1 MPLRITQGP
10 VLANQN
16 LDSLP
21 GGFYPVAMALISI
34 ASSKAKPVCAICES
48 GRVESIVTPTG
59 RFTLCPDHVTT
70 FAARRLSPEQLAM
83 VLCKKQPAASAWAP
97 SSCALCASPADLIF
111 DEPEG
116 LFAFCQPHFIRY
128 VLLALRPHEH
138 AALAGRLTP
147 EQFLTRLSSK
157 YYFEGQADR
166 PYIEDLD
173 DPAYEVT
180 TPLWEG

>member
-1 MPLRITQGP
+1 

-34 ASSKAKPVCAICES
+34 ASSKARPVCAICEA
-48 GRVESIVTPTG
+48 GLVEAVVTPAG
-59 RFTLCPDHVTT
+59 RFTLCPDHVTK
-70 FAARRLSPEQLAM
+70 FAARRLSPEHLEM
-83 VLCKKQPAASAWAP
+83 VIRKKQPSASAWAP

-138 AALAGRLTP
+138 ATLAGRLTP
-147 EQFLTRLSSK
+147 EQFLTRLSAK
-157 YYFEGQADR
+157 YYFEGQADQ

-173 DPAYEVT
+173 DPAYSVT

>member
-1 MPLRITQGP
+1 MSLRITQDR
-10 VLANQN
+10 VRANQN

-21 GGFYPVAMALISI
+21 DGFYPVAMALISI
-34 ASSKAKPVCAICES
+34 ASSKTKPVCAICES
-48 GRVESIVTPTG
+48 GRVESVVTPAG
-59 RFTLCPDHVTT
+59 RFTLCPDHVTQ
-70 FAARRLSPEQLAM
+70 FASRRLSPEHLAR
-83 VLCKKQPAASAWAP
+83 VLRKKQPPASAWAP

-111 DEPEG
+111 DELEG

-166 PYIEDLD
+166 PYIENLD
-173 DPAYEVT
+173 DPAYEVA